1 MRLRILGIS
10 LAAFA
15 CINSSYAG
23 IAQLKSSNAK
33 ISYIYNLDLL
43 SWTAESNQ
51 STSNNGWVTNVL
63 DVGNKVREIGSYNGT
78 FNSEIE
84 TYSSYPVY
92 GHPEISEYPGSDVIK
107 LNSTL
112 AKGMV
117 YPSSGGG
124 TYWHYGVTDATIN
137 NEYRIVKGNSY
148 HQNTNI
154 GEGQKNS
161 LQCLFPDKVLSD
173 HSDVT
178 VTYKIKQ
185 KFVETTSLFEIN
197 IVGECTA
204 IYTGIP
210 TTLELS
216 FPEPVLNLRTTT
228 NAAEIETVLKTKI
241 VNGIE
246 GRAPAFNLTLVSP
259 PSNINV
265 FIKNG
270 TDYIKLPADISD
282 PSQMERSDTIKIKL
296 EELATGET
304 TYSLNFTATII

>member
-1 MRLRILGIS
+1 MRLRTLGVFF
-10 LAAFA
+10 ATFA

-43 SWTAESNQ
+43 TWTAESNQ
-51 STSNNGWVTNVL
+51 SISNKGWVTNVL
-63 DVGNKVREIGSYNGT
+63 DVGNEVREIGSYKGT
-78 FNSEIE
+78 FSSEIE
-84 TYSSYPVY
+84 SYSSYPIY
-92 GHPEISEYPGSDVIK
+92 GHPEISEYPGADVIK
-107 LNSTL
+107 LNSTF
-112 AKGMV
+112 AKGPV
-117 YPSSGGG
+117 YSSNAGG

-137 NEYRIVKGNSY
+137 NEYRIFKGNSY
-148 HQNTNI
+148 HQNTNV
-154 GEGQKNS
+154 GAGQKNS
-161 LQCLFPDKVLSD
+161 LQCLFPEKVLTD

-185 KFVETTSLFEIN
+185 KFVETSSLFEIN

-246 GRAPAFNLTLVSP
+246 GRAPAFNLTLESP

-270 TDYIKLPADISD
+270 GDYIKLPTVISD

-296 EELATGET
+296 EELVTGET
-304 TYSLNFTATII
+304 SYSLNFTATII